1 MATPEITSSVTS
13 PAPGWAKRFPLDE
26 RVFLWVVLGSVV
38 AMTVFVVA
46 WLYVGHQNV
55 PATSYATTPEA
66 FAAKVSAL
74 ADRYQAPDGRVYLP
88 PGTDG
93 YLLAS
98 RYSWYPELALQTGKR
113 YRIWLSSADALHGF
127 SLVGQNLNL
136 EVAPRHAMGVW
147 LTMGKPGRY
156 LVVCNEFCG
165 LGHAQMTGHLS
176 VVSAAA
182 MRAHARPAAAP
193 AAAPAKPATGA
204 TAGKL
209 QLTVTGTKLAFDRSA
224 LTARAGKVTLVLAN
238 ESVMPHNVAI
248 RGNGV
253 DVKGPVVGNGKTS
266 AVTAD
271 LKPGTYT
278 YFCTVPGHEQAGM
291 RGTLTVKP

>member
-1 MATPEITSSVTS
+1 MATPEVTSSVTS
-13 PAPGWAKRFPLDE
+13 PAPGWGKRFPLDE
-26 RVFLWVVLGSVV
+26 RLFLWAVLGSVV
-38 AMTVFVVA
+38 AMTIVVIA
-46 WLYVGHQNV
+46 WLYFGHQNV
-55 PATSYATTPEA
+55 PASSYATTPEA
-66 FAAKVSAL
+66 FAAKVSKL

-147 LTMGKPGRY
+147 LTVGKPGRH
-156 LVVCNEFCG
+156 LIVCNEFCG
-165 LGHAQMTGHLS
+165 LGHAHMTGYLD

-182 MRAHARPAAAP
+182 MRAHARPAAATAARP
-193 AAAPAKPATGA
+193 AAGAAT
-204 TAGKL
+204 TAGGL
-209 QLTVTGTKLAFDRSA
+209 QLTVSGTELAFDKSA
-224 LTARAGKVTLVLAN
+224 LTAHAGKVRLILAN
-238 ESVMPHNVAI
+238 KSPMPHNVAI
-248 RGNGV
+248 KGNGV
-253 DVKGPVVGNGKTS
+253 DAKGPIVGGGKTS
-266 AVTAD
+266 TVIAD
-271 LKPGTYT
+271 LKAGTYT
-278 YFCTVPGHEQAGM
+278 YYCSVPGHEQAGM

>member
-1 MATPEITSSVTS
+1 MATPEVTSSVTS

-26 RVFLWVVLGSVV
+26 RLFLWAVLASVV
-38 AMTVFVVA
+38 AMTVFVVV

-55 PATSYATTPEA
+55 PATSFATTPEA
-66 FAAKVSAL
+66 FAAKASAL

-88 PGTDG
+88 PGKDG

-147 LTMGKPGRY
+147 LTAGKPGRH
-156 LVVCNEFCG
+156 LIVCNEFCG
-165 LGHAQMTGHLS
+165 LGHAHMTGYLD
-176 VVSAAA
+176 VVSADA
-182 MRAHARPAAAP
+182 MQAHARAARA
-193 AAAPAKPATGA
+193 AAAPAKPAAGV

-209 QLTVTGTKLAFDRSA
+209 QLGVKGTDLVFDKKT
-224 LTARAGKVTLVLAN
+224 LTAHAGKVTLVLAN
-238 ESVMPHNVAI
+238 KSVMPHNVAI
-248 RGNGV
+248 KGNGV
-253 DVKGPVVGNGKTS
+253 DAKGPVVGPGKTS
-266 AVTAD
+266 TVTAE

-278 YFCTVPGHEQAGM
+278 FYCTVPGHAQAGM